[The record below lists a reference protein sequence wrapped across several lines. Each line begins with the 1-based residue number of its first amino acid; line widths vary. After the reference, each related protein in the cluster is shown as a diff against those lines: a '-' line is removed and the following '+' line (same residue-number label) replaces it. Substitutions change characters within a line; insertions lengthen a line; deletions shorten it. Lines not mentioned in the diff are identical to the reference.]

1 VRDELEKAGLATS
14 WHHFKFNDNLYEN
27 IALHFGLGSLGTLVS
42 GVAPLAAFALHTLAA
57 GSYWADSTRK
67 AYVLRRLLGF
77 KPSQNLLAVLP
88 AAGEPRLRGLIGGP
102 AGAAVQGIIFQPRM
116 IEGFTTKDTPT
127 MRLFKRGLE
136 TATYSQGILAGID
149 LLRMFVGPLAWP
161 LRPVEFVL
169 NLPALLAFVLNMDV
183 VLRNQIVP
191 GANDNLT
198 AVAALPI
205 LAQRLMKD
213 RHPDVEWVFLVTG
226 CEEASLG
233 GGDALARDMEGV
245 WDKKDTV
252 FLGLD
257 SLTNGGLHYLEVE
270 GEVIQK
276 RIPEWLSRVL
286 RRTVAS
292 DPRFQDVKG
301 FEVPMGGSDVAA
313 WLARGWQG
321 VCLTCLDPKRG
332 SPLHYHMPE
341 DTPENLDWDQFM
353 VSVDFAEAAA
363 RNIVADRLGE

>member
-1 VRDELEKAGLATS
+1 
-14 WHHFKFNDNLYEN
+14 
-27 IALHFGLGSLGTLVS
+27 
-42 GVAPLAAFALHTLAA
+42 
-57 GSYWADSTRK
+57 
-67 AYVLRRLLGF
+67 
-77 KPSQNLLAVLP
+77 
-88 AAGEPRLRGLIGGP
+88 
-102 AGAAVQGIIFQPRM
+102 
-116 IEGFTTKDTPT
+116 

-136 TATYSQGILAGID
+136 TATYSQAILAGVD
-149 LLRMFVGPLAWP
+149 LLRMAAGPLTWP

-169 NLPALLAFVLNMDV
+169 NLPGLLAFVLNLEV

-198 AVAALPI
+198 GVAALPI
-205 LAQRLMKD
+205 LARRLMKD
-213 RHPDVEWVFLVTG
+213 RHPDVEWVFLVSG

-245 WDKKDTV
+245 WDKADTV

-257 SLTNGGLHYLEVE
+257 SLTNGDLHYLEVE

-276 RIPEWLSRVL
+276 RIPEWLSRVM
-286 RRTVAS
+286 RQTAAS
-292 DPRFQDVKG
+292 DPRFSGVKG

-321 VCLTCLDPKRG
+321 ACLTCLVPKRG
-332 SPLHYHMPE
+332 SPVHYHMPE

-353 VSVDFAEAAA
+353 TSVDFAEAVA
-363 RNIVADRLGE
+363 RNVVADRLGT